1 MNFNIDNF
9 ITVNAEVILTFP
21 DGRKMS
27 KKSSSYMLKKLSDE
41 DMFWFALNELKAR
54 CKK

>member
-1 MNFNIDNF
+1 MTFNINDF

-27 KKSSSYMLKKLSDE
+27 KKSSSYMLKTLSDG
-41 DMFWFALNELKAR
+41 DMFWFALNELQAR